1 VDYSI
6 IVAALVTGLFT
17 VGGTVAAARFG
28 KKVAQNAG
36 AAVQTAEQI
45 EAERLIADART
56 EATRVKA
63 VAKDDADALVASAKV
78 KADQTDQERD
88 GWHLFQVT
96 SLTAERDDLRTEVA
110 ALKAEN
116 AALRREGTA

>member
-17 VGGTVAAARFG
+17 VAGTVAAARFG

-45 EAERLIADART
+45 EAERLIADARH
-56 EATRVKA
+56 EAIRVKA
-63 VAKDDADALVASAKV
+63 EAKDDADALVASARV

-96 SLTAERDDLRTEVA
+96 SLAAERDDLRTEVA